1 LPLTFLTGV
10 SLDWSELW
18 LASQLIGRRLLETE
32 IPPYIDLATA
42 VTAGTL
48 SDRALV
54 IVSYVLCGFAHLPS
68 VGIFVGGLS
77 GLVPSRRKDI
87 NDVAWRA
94 LWAGT
99 LATLMTGC
107 VAGIFFYEGT
117 AVLGR

>member
-1 LPLTFLTGV
+1 LARL
-10 SLDWSELW
+10 SEEG
-18 LASQLIGRRLLETE
+18 AI
-32 IPPYIDLATA
+32 
-42 VTAGTL
+42 

-54 IVSYVLCGFAHLPS
+54 VVSYALCGFAHLPS

-87 NDVAWRA
+87 SALAWKS

-99 LATLMTGC
+99 LATLMAGC
-107 VAGIFFYEGT
+107 IAGLYFYEGT

>member
-1 LPLTFLTGV
+1 MDQALNR
-10 SLDWSELW
+10 LW
-18 LASQLIGRRLLETE
+18 EEVLSQLQVELSRPTFETW
-32 IPPYIDLATA
+32 IKPAQA
-42 VTAGTL
+42 QTL

-54 IVSYVLCGFAHLPS
+54 IVSYALCGFAHLPS

-77 GLVPSRRKDI
+77 TLVPSRRKDI
-87 NDVAWRA
+87 GEVAWKA

-107 VAGIFFYEGT
+107 VAGIFFYEGA